1 MFDKFALPENCIKK
15 LDIPLTKIFSKEDI
29 ENYNIQ
35 ECLLYASINP
45 DLMNIKKSEQNDSR
59 YDEIHFVYLKINGL
73 KIHSDL
79 YRIVQNIYKMIKYQV
94 IVIFQLNDMYKIGGS
109 FITPGKIDHEENI
122 IKHFIFSQW
131 IYENF
136 EPQDTLQFYKEVNE
150 KITNAESA
158 DKLYSAIYTK
168 ISSLDNSIDTKNIK
182 VSTIKKMLKK
192 ILPLD
197 CCNKVTKDILEN
209 TFNYKIYKHSDGK
222 QFSVNEND
230 VLKVYPIECFW
241 HSLITNEVT
250 KIIMDKR
257 RVINYED
264 LFWNH
269 YLDEDELC

>member
-1 MFDKFALPENCIKK
+1 MFEQFRIPENCIKN
-15 LDIPLTKIFSKEDI
+15 LDIPLKKIFSDEDI
-29 ENYNIQ
+29 KNYYIQ
-35 ECLLYASINP
+35 ECHLYASINP

-59 YDEIHFVYLKINGL
+59 YDEIHFVYLRINDL
-73 KIHSDL
+73 RIHSDL

-109 FITPGKIDHEENI
+109 FITPGQIDHEENI

-136 EPQDTLQFYKEVNE
+136 ENKETLQFYEEANE
-150 KITNAESA
+150 KILNAESA
-158 DKLYSAIYTK
+158 DKLYSALYTK

-182 VSTIKKMLKK
+182 VSTIRKILKK

-197 CCNKVTKDILEN
+197 CCNKVTREILEN

-222 QFSVNEND
+222 HFTVNEDD

-241 HSLITNEVT
+241 HSLITNDVT
-250 KIIMDKR
+250 KIIMEKR
-257 RVINYED
+257 RITYYED

-269 YLDEDELC
+269 YLEEDELC